1 MNYRLKIGQEVLA
14 LEAGRLDDTGSCLV
28 DTGEDPRSVTVK
40 AACTDR
46 MHLQVGDKSFNFSVV
61 RVDDGA
67 WIWCNG
73 RARLVQD
80 ASTVERRKTRGPVS
94 TPGQVTPPTPAAVV
108 KVLVEAGQGVIKGQ
122 ALVVVSA
129 MKMEMTLAAPYDGTV
144 IAVNTRVGAQV
155 SPGEILVEIDPTPQE
170 ETNEPA

>member
-14 LEAGRLDDTGSCLV
+14 LEAGRLDDTGSCV
-28 DTGEDPRSVTVK
+28 VHIGEDPRSVMVK
-40 AACTDR
+40 AVCADQ
-46 MHLQVGDKSFNFSVV
+46 MHLQVGDKSFHFSVLP
-61 RVDDGA
+61 VDDGA

-80 ASTVERRKTRGPVS
+80 ASAVERRKTRGPVA

-108 KVLVEAGQGVIKGQ
+108 KVLVEVEDEVVKGQ

-129 MKMEMTLAAPYDGTV
+129 MKMEMTLAAPYHGKV
-144 IAVNTRVGAQV
+144 IAVNTRIGAQV
-155 SPGEILVEIDPTPQE
+155 SPGEILVEIDPKPQE
-170 ETNEPA
+170 APDEPA